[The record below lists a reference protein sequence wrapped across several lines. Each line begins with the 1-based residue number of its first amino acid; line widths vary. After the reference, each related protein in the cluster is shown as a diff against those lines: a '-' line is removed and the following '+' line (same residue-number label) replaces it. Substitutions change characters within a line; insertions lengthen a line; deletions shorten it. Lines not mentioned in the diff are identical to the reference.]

1 MSLRKKLILNKSSDR
16 TVSRFMPAI
25 NYAVERSPRD
35 EMLTF
40 DEYAEYDQYR
50 LNLRISVAFNSR
62 LKDYDQSLHKAE
74 RLLLREVYG
83 DFEAILLGALSAAMS
98 GDQEETVRLI
108 NEAIAEANS

>member
-35 EMLTF
+35 EILTF
-40 DEYAEYDQYR
+40 DEYDRYR

-62 LKDYDQSLHKAE
+62 MKDHDQILHKAE

-83 DFEAILLGALSAAMS
+83 DFEDILLGALSAAMS

-108 NEAIAEANS
+108 KEAIAEANS